1 MYRKSPEIKDA
12 IMVIGKHKRVKD
24 VSELDQVDKENV
36 IQKPNEIL
44 KTINETIGN
53 TGPMVI

>member
-24 VSELDQVDKENV
+24 MSELYLVDKENV
-36 IQKPNEIL
+36 IQKPNEIF